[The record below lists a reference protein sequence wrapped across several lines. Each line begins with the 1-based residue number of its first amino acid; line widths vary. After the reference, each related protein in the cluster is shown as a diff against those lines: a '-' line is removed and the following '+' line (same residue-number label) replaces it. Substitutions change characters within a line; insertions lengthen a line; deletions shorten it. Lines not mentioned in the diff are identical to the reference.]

1 VKIRRLFGA
10 ALTVSVLLGGL
21 LLVTVT
27 AGPAAACSCVRMRS
41 EVERAARADAIF
53 VGTLVG
59 GGRVD
64 PSASAPKT
72 RSRPFPAP
80 VVFTFEV
87 SRVYKGAVGQRQ
99 EIVTPGGGG
108 AGCGGFG
115 IGLRGAGPFL
125 VFAHQSSNALYQ
137 VGPGQ
142 YGSSLCSGSRALAD
156 REPSLGGLPAREPRG
171 QDRWPAREPRGQD
184 RWPAREPRGQDRWP
198 STAGLVVG
206 VGVLAAVV
214 TAGVAILGVRRR
226 ASAD

>member
-1 VKIRRLFGA
+1 MRIRRLLGA
-10 ALTVSVLLGGL
+10 ALAVSVPLGGL

-27 AGPAAACSCVRMRS
+27 AGPVAACSCIQGRS
-41 EVERAARADAIF
+41 EPERAARADAIF
-53 VGTLVG
+53 VGALVG
-59 GGRVD
+59 SRVD
-64 PSASAPKT
+64 PSASAREA

-115 IGLRGAGPFL
+115 IGLQGAGPFL
-125 VFAHQSSNALYQ
+125 VFAHQASNANYQ
-137 VGPGQ
+137 VGTGQ

-156 REPSLGGLPAREPRG
+156 GEPALGGLSAREPG
-171 QDRWPAREPRGQD
+171 
-184 RWPAREPRGQDRWP
+184 GQDRWP
-198 STAGLVVG
+198 STAGLTVG

-214 TAGVAILGVRRR
+214 AVGLAVLRARRR